1 MSRAYLHCLN
11 HVQRPRLVDQASISP
26 GSRMSAPWVLRSKRG
41 LPQFT
46 HSKWSSSGDCPAR
59 PCQDCKRRV
68 TWNWRE
74 RPLQA
79 KTAAFLDATARHSPP
94 PKSGDGVSGRTA
106 FCRPPL
112 SPTPQACWR
121 EAGTET
127 VPPFFPMQPMPP

>member
-11 HVQRPRLVDQASISP
+11 HVQRPRMMDQASIVP
-26 GSRMSAPWVLRSKRG
+26 GSRMSAPWILRSRRG
-41 LPQFT
+41 LPQFNHT
-46 HSKWSSSGDCPAR
+46 TLR
-59 PCQDCKRRV
+59 PCQACKCCAV
-68 TWNWRE
+68 WNWRE

>member
-26 GSRMSAPWVLRSKRG
+26 GSRMSAPWVLRPKRG

-79 KTAAFLDATARHSPP
+79 KAAAFLDATARWSVLPRGKAGVRGRAGCRIHSLL
-94 PKSGDGVSGRTA
+94 STTACRRQART
-106 FCRPPL
+106 
-112 SPTPQACWR
+112 
-121 EAGTET
+121 GT
-127 VPPFFPMQPMPP
+127 VPPFFPINPMPP